1 MLLSTLPLPLP
12 PPART
17 GPGQSVATA
26 HCAEKKDLMDT
37 ASFPACR
44 VRIWTSGNETT
55 GMQSSHTLSLLF
67 EGVAARSCTGV
78 HCSNRQRAR
87 RNTERSS
94 ATLIYSW
101 IYTLDKTVDPA
112 RFAAR
117 QEEKSLVSEGE
128 FPLHPHEEFTGRVD
142 QHSTAAGR

>member
-1 MLLSTLPLPLP
+1 MDKPRSQ
-12 PPART
+12 PAGFVYGRLGT
-17 GPGQSVATA
+17 R
-26 HCAEKKDLMDT
+26 L
-37 ASFPACR
+37 R
-44 VRIWTSGNETT
+44 
-55 GMQSSHTLSLLF
+55 MQSSHTLSLLF

-117 QEEKSLVSEGE
+117 QEEKSLVS
-128 FPLHPHEEFTGRVD
+128 
-142 QHSTAAGR
+142 